1 MCSRFHYIYTPES
14 RHLHKCSCRC
24 VAVDDDEEDEDDDDE
39 DYCEEDDEDD
49 AGQFFFWKESL
60 AGASGNAYGAL
71 GLFPH
76 VSSWALETKLFQII
90 EACSTLAQQGKLTQ
104 NS

>member
-1 MCSRFHYIYTPES
+1 MVMMMMMKMKMKTIVKKMMKMTLGSFS
-14 RHLHKCSCRC
+14 
-24 VAVDDDEEDEDDDDE
+24 
-39 DYCEEDDEDD
+39 
-49 AGQFFFWKESL
+49 FWKESL
-60 AGASGNAYGAL
+60 AGAFGNAYGVL

>member
-49 AGQFFFWKESL
+49 AGQFFSGRNPSQELLGMLTELWGSFHMSPLGRWKRSCSKSL
-60 AGASGNAYGAL
+60 KHVQLLRSRGN
-71 GLFPH
+71 
-76 VSSWALETKLFQII
+76 
-90 EACSTLAQQGKLTQ
+90 
-104 NS
+104 